1 MKLKC
6 EAVNEKGIIKPCI
19 PNQNIVEHGKLKGI
33 FAIGAK
39 EVFYWYLFYPI
50 REYFALKSGY
60 FRTLFLVRSTA
71 NLKCYWGGKTCAKWT
86 NHIIEQQ
93 SCDDPELGY
102 LDLDKSTDR
111 FCDNDLQLDWVELGG
126 RRIGNTKLIMRTKRR
141 IWYVFMR

>member
-1 MKLKC
+1 MKKVLPNRVYQIRISSNMENLK
-6 EAVNEKGIIKPCI
+6 
-19 PNQNIVEHGKLKGI
+19 
-33 FAIGAK
+33 
-39 EVFYWYLFYPI
+39 VFLQLEQKSILLISI
-50 REYFALKSGY
+50 RDYFTSISGY
-60 FRTLFLVRSTA
+60 FRNLFLVRSTA